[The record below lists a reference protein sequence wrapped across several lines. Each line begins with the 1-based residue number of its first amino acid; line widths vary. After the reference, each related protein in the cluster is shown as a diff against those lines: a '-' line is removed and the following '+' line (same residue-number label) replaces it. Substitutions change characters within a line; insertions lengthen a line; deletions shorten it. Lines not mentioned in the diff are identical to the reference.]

1 MSDQAEEMDL
11 TGFLQQQIEIYGDE
25 LTLEREQLPQM
36 PLRSEPEAGRTET
49 QYSGAQTA
57 PSLPPPNRVA
67 AAPVGS
73 TPPAAAEPEQPMRP
87 DIAVGTLEALNQRI
101 SDCRLCPISSQRHQL
116 VFGEGDPHADIMLI
130 GEAPGFHEDQQGRPF
145 VGEAGQLLTK
155 ILAAIRLER
164 SQVYIC
170 NLIKCRPT
178 NNRDPLPGEI
188 DNCRP
193 YLEKQLELI
202 RPVFILCLGRFSAQ
216 TLLQSQAP
224 LSQLRGVA
232 HEWRDSRLIVTY
244 HPAALLRYP
253 KFKTETWQDVQLL
266 RRLYD
271 EYLNH
276 KPAD

>member
-1 MSDQAEEMDL
+1 MDL
-11 TGFLQQQIEIYGDE
+11 TIFLQQQIDIYGDE
-25 LTLEREQLPQM
+25 LTMERQLLPQLP
-36 PLRSEPEAGRTET
+36 LRMVAADGQTDPGDR
-49 QYSGAQTA
+49 GAQPA
-57 PSLPPPNRVA
+57 AMARPEKNA
-67 AAPVGS
+67 AAVGAG
-73 TPPAAAEPEQPMRP
+73 TGPTTAAGAAAEQEPAVRP
-87 DIAVGTLEALNQRI
+87 DIDVGTLEALNQRI
-101 SDCRLCPISSQRHQL
+101 SGCRLCPISSQRHQL
-116 VFGEGDPHADIMLI
+116 VFGEGDPQADIMLI

-155 ILAAIRLER
+155 ILAAIKLER
-164 SQVYIC
+164 HQVYIC

-178 NNRDPLPGEI
+178 NNRDPLPAEI

-202 RPVFILCLGRFSAQ
+202 RPAFILCLGRFSAQ

-232 HEWRDSRLIVTY
+232 HQWRNSRLIVTY

-271 EYLNH
+271 EYLNQ
-276 KPAD
+276 KTAE